1 MFRSLLQR
9 LGEAM
14 GVIPTSASPSLTE
27 PDQALVDGLNSTQRL
42 LADREERYA
51 RSRLEGPLDRAF
63 AGFHLSQLLLE
74 SGMLRRCGQ
83 VADDTWEHALEGL
96 RLSEGMPAQEV
107 VQLFDAAAFM
117 LTELR
122 TLTEGIGGVRRTLD
136 DLVAMHERFRNR
148 LAVFNAVAVIPLDG
162 PQGAV
167 NPHELL
173 RGRPSALLAA
183 LKGRPDEALA
193 IIETALDG
201 WAPQPAS
208 GFYLKTRALQARCL
222 NELGERSASR
232 GLLEELIDQC
242 PADLQS
248 LRCEFGNQYAHTY
261 IGSGETKRGIASA
274 DEWLALA
281 ARSGLALRWTDLMC
295 TRAAL
300 LHSSGADDEARACF
314 RSALV
319 GPRESDHLQSWPEAS
334 SFPLPSAEWY
344 RLVFVEARRVLRDRD
359 DSLTRE
365 IDDVLQRTVPPPVPG
380 RSKYRGRTIP
390 VRLKGDARREQLH
403 AQALQVIDE
412 FETQA
417 KPFVLY
423 FRKFDIIILHRAAL
437 LGPGLLE
444 VGLYD
449 VLPESCNML
458 TIQNSRDA
466 AAYSGDG
473 TVWDRTVPAL
483 HLEDDSWAAVAEHLI
498 ANALAIVS
506 ECLVLS
512 PGVLAELQMIDRLRR
527 HADTLLV
534 LPEGILPTID
544 GDPLI
549 QGFPNTVRGARLSDV
564 SLTQIPFF
572 ARLIER
578 SGSGTET
585 DPTTTPSVP

>member
-9 LGEAM
+9 LGEGM
-14 GVIPTSASPSLTE
+14 GVVPKSASPSLTQ
-27 PDQALVDGLNSTQRL
+27 PDQTPVAGANSTQRL
-42 LADREERYA
+42 LADREERYS

-74 SGMLRRCGQ
+74 SGRLRRCGQ
-83 VADDTWEHALEGL
+83 VADETWEHALESL
-96 RLSEGMPAQEV
+96 RLSEGMPVQEV
-107 VQLFDAAAFM
+107 VQLFDAAALM

-136 DLVAMHERFRNR
+136 DLVAMHERFRHR
-148 LAVFNAVAVIPLDG
+148 LAVFNSVSVIPVDG

-173 RGRPSALLAA
+173 RGHPSAILAA
-183 LKGRPDEALA
+183 LNGRPDEALA
-193 IIETALDG
+193 IIESALDD
-201 WAPQPAS
+201 WAPQHAS
-208 GFYLKTRALQARCL
+208 GFYLQTRALKARYL

-232 GLLEELIDQC
+232 RLLKELIDQC
-242 PADLQS
+242 PSDLQS
-248 LRCEFGNQYAHTY
+248 LRCKFGNQYAHTY
-261 IGSGETKRGIASA
+261 IGSGETERGIAAA
-274 DEWLALA
+274 DEWLAVA

-300 LHSSGADDEARACF
+300 LHSSGADAEAHTCF

-319 GPRESDHLQSWPEAS
+319 GPRDSDHLQSWPEAS
-334 SFPLPSAEWY
+334 SFPLPSAERY
-344 RLVFVEARRVLRDRD
+344 RLVFVEARQVLRNRD

-365 IDDVLQRTVPPPVPG
+365 IDDVLRRTLPPPVPE
-380 RSKYRGRTIP
+380 RSKYRGRTLP
-390 VRLKGDARREQLH
+390 APLKGDARRQQLH
-403 AQALQVIDE
+403 AQAIQVIHE

-423 FRKFDIIILHRAAL
+423 FRKFDINVLHRAAL

-458 TIQNSRDA
+458 TIQNSRDV
-466 AAYSGDG
+466 AAYSGNG

-483 HLEDDSWAAVAEHLI
+483 DLEDDRWAAVAEHLI

-506 ECLVLS
+506 ECLILS
-512 PGVLAELQMIDRLRR
+512 PGVLAELQMIDRLGR
-527 HADTLLV
+527 HADTLL
-534 LPEGILPTID
+534 GTT
-544 GDPLI
+544 G
-549 QGFPNTVRGARLSDV
+549 GLSRHD
-564 SLTQIPFF
+564 
-572 ARLIER
+572 RR
-578 SGSGTET
+578 
-585 DPTTTPSVP
+585 